1 MKALFYILALVPS
14 LLAAQSAGDLKFEI
28 KQMILND
35 TEISL
40 SKTPGFLVGI
50 IDGENEHIVE
60 FGTNGPKSEDV
71 LQVGD
76 IFEVGSIS
84 KVMTASLVSIMV
96 HKGLLQYD
104 QKVNEL
110 LPLEYQNPRLEDL
123 TILNLVQHHSSL
135 PIRPHYFGKRNVDP
149 DNPYRYYK
157 KSDLLAFYRDF
168 VPEKGER
175 SHDFRYAHT
184 NYALLEIALEYHT
197 GNEFATLLQEHV
209 LNPLQMDSTFVD
221 FKEQREDILTPGY
234 DRSVRVADPW
244 LFSSFAAS
252 EGVKANMTDLISYT
266 KAHMDISQTGLE
278 DILVE
283 NTHAELPTDFNQY
296 IYTARGWQ
304 VVKQR
309 KRYNIITHTGK
320 TGGHVAFIAFVKET
334 KTGVVLLANSATGAE
349 NLGFLILR
357 MINHN
362 WKRKTP

>member
-1 MKALFYILALVPS
+1 MKILLYILIFIPYWLT
-14 LLAAQSAGDLKFEI
+14 AQSAGDLKFEI
-28 KQMILND
+28 ERMILND

-40 SKTPGFLVGI
+40 SKTPGFLIGI

-71 LQVGD
+71 LNVGD

-84 KVMTASLVSIMV
+84 KVMTASLISILE
-96 HKGLLQYD
+96 HKGLIQYN

-123 TILNLVQHHSSL
+123 SIINLIQHHSSL
-135 PIRPHYFGKRNVDP
+135 PIRPYYFGKKNVDP

-157 KSDLLAFYRDF
+157 KTDLLEFYRDF

-175 SHDFRYAHT
+175 SNNFRYAHT
-184 NYALLEIALEYHT
+184 NYALLEIALEYFT
-197 GNEFATLLQEHV
+197 ETEYSILLKEH
-209 LNPLQMDSTFVD
+209 LLGPLHMDSTFVD
-221 FKEQREDILTPGY
+221 FKEQREDVLTPGY
-234 DRSVRVADPW
+234 DRAVRVADPW

-252 EGVKANMTDLISYT
+252 EGIKANMTDLLSYT
-266 KAHMDISQTGLE
+266 KAHMNITETGLE
-278 DILVE
+278 EILIE
-283 NTHAELPTDFNQY
+283 NTNAELPTDFNQY

-357 MINHN
+357 MINYN